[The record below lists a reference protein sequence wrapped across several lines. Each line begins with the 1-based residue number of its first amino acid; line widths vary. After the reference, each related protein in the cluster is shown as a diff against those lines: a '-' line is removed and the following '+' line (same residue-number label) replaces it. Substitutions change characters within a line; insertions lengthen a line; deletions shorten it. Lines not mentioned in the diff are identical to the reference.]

1 MDTERKKSKPSRADS
16 PSAARGER
24 RRHPQTT
31 PEGPQAV
38 DDERT
43 ASVPL
48 EPAQR
53 HPRHSDDTQAP
64 DEAAPR
70 AWDDRAG

>member
-1 MDTERKKSKPSRADS
+1 MDTGHRTSKPGSGSAPAAERKRRVTQPARDEAPRA
-16 PSAARGER
+16 A
-24 RRHPQTT
+24 
-31 PEGPQAV
+31 

-53 HPRHSDDTQAP
+53 HPRHSDDTESG

>member
-1 MDTERKKSKPSRADS
+1 MDTERKKPKSS
-16 PSAARGER
+16 PAAARGER
-24 RRHPQTT
+24 RHREQVR
-31 PEGPQAV
+31 PEAPQAA

-43 ASVPL
+43 ATVPL

-53 HPRHSDDTQAP
+53 HPRHSDDTEAA